1 MAPRFDW
8 PEVLNGVKLAP
19 SIQRK
24 PKVPIRTSGTS
35 FRTVVTTWTKPASAT
50 PRMLTS
56 VSVQIAIS
64 ATARLDDGEAAM
76 PGKRKPT

>member
-1 MAPRFDW
+1 MSDW
-8 PEVLNGVKLAP
+8 PVVLNGVKLAP
-19 SIQRK
+19 SIQSK
-24 PKVPIRTSGTS
+24 PRVPISTSGTS
-35 FRTVVTTWTKPASAT
+35 FRTVVTICTTPASAT

-64 ATARLDDGEAAM
+64 ATARLADCDAAT

>member
-1 MAPRFDW
+1 M
-8 PEVLNGVKLAP
+8 
-19 SIQRK
+19 
-24 PKVPIRTSGTS
+24 PISTSGTS
-35 FRTVVTTWTKPASAT
+35 FSTVVTICTTPASAT

-64 ATARLDDGEAAM
+64 ATARLADCEAAT